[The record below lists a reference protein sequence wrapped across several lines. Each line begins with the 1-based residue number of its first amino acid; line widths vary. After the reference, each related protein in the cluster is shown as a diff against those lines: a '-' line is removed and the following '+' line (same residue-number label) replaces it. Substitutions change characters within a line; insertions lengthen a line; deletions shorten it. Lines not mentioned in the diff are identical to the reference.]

1 MRPKFR
7 LRWTVRGF
15 AYCKG
20 KTSLEMIYDTNGG
33 WVICDIPLK
42 PESTLDKRK
51 KNAEDFAKRVAS
63 VSSRAMNAAISRVE
77 LEFEEA
83 K

>member
-1 MRPKFR
+1 M
-7 LRWTVRGF
+7 RWTIRDF
-15 AYCKG
+15 ASCKG
-20 KTSLEMIYDTNGG
+20 KTSLEMIYDTQGG

-51 KNAEDFAKRVAS
+51 KDMEDFAKRVAS

-77 LEFEEA
+77 LEFEEW